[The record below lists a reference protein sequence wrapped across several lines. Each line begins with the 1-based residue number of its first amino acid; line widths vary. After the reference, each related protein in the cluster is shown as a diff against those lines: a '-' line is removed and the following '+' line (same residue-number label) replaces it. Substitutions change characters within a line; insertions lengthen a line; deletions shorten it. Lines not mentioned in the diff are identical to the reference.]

1 MGETLT
7 LTYREL
13 ADRLG
18 ISFDAAKSRARR
30 AKWPKIRGNNDT
42 IRLLIPLEDL
52 QSAEVRRPRVDMTD
66 TPEQPTHVDTP
77 SDTHTDTALSAL
89 AHALEAATQRAD
101 EAVQRAAKAEAE
113 IALAKASADH
123 ERTRAEAAETERD
136 ALKRRLDRPGI
147 TGRLLRFLY

>member
-1 MGETLT
+1 MGQTIN

-30 AKWPKIRGNNDT
+30 AKWPKIRGNDDA
-42 IRLLIPLEDL
+42 IRLLIPFDDL
-52 QSAEVRRPRVDMTD
+52 QTAATRRPRADMTD
-66 TPEQPTHVDTP
+66 TPEQPTRVDTQ
-77 SDTHTDTALSAL
+77 SDTPTDTALSAL
-89 AHALEAATQRAD
+89 AHALEAANQRAD

-113 IALAKASADH
+113 IALANASADH
-123 ERTRAEAAETERD
+123 ERTRAETAETERD

>member
-77 SDTHTDTALSAL
+77 FDTALSVLTDAL
-89 AHALEAATQRAD
+89 KAAHQRAD
-101 EAVQRAAKAEAE
+101 EATQRAATAEAQ
-113 IALAKASADH
+113 ITLANASTDR

-147 TGRLLRFLY
+147 TGRLIRFLF

>member
-1 MGETLT
+1 MGQTVN

-30 AKWPKIRGNNDT
+30 AKWPKIRGNDDA
-42 IRLLIPLEDL
+42 IRLLIPFDDL
-52 QSAEVRRPRVDMTD
+52 QAAATRRPRVDTSD

-77 SDTHTDTALSAL
+77 SDTPTDTALSAL
-89 AHALEAATQRAD
+89 AHALKAANQRAD
-101 EAVQRAAKAEAE
+101 EAVQRAAKAEAQ
-113 IALAKASADH
+113 IALANTDTSH
-123 ERTRAEAAETERD
+123 ERARAEAAETERD

-147 TGRLLRFLY
+147 TGRLIRFLF